1 MSDTRQLAMKSPAL
15 LRAHI
20 ADLLMIRKE
29 DQQALARYCGHE
41 RSWINKVINGH
52 RELQIQDLD
61 RIADFF
67 GIATYQLFQPGI
79 SPISERRERKDRRQG
94 QERRIGH
101 QQREL
106 HNVAEDMNLHRPR
119 AHTALTQRRSK

>member
-1 MSDTRQLAMKSPAL
+1 MSDDRQLHLKSAAL

-29 DQQALARYCGHE
+29 DQQSLARACGHE

-52 RELQIQDLD
+52 RALQIEDLD
-61 RIADFF
+61 NIAKFF

-79 SPISERRERKDRRQG
+79 APISERRSRPDRRQG
-94 QERRIGH
+94 RERRIGH
-101 QQREL
+101 QQREM
-106 HNVAEDMNLHRPR
+106 HGVAEELKRHRARPQ
-119 AHTALTQRRSK
+119 AVPSRRKS